1 MANFLHVKAYSFFF
15 FRKMFKPILNL
26 GRGREH
32 TKMFYGP
39 KPINLRIRQHEGG
52 KLLDTQDQFEN

>member
-1 MANFLHVKAYSFFF
+1 MKAYSFFF